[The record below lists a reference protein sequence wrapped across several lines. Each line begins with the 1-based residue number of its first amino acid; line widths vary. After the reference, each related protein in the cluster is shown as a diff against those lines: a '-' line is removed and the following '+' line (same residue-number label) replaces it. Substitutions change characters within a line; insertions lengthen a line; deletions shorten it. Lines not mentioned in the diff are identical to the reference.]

1 MDYSPPDFLTLG
13 VPQPVVDALVSAGI
27 TAPFPIQ
34 EASIPDGLAGR
45 DVLGRAETG
54 SGKTVA
60 FGAPLVT
67 RLNAAQ
73 SQTQP
78 GRPRGLVL
86 APTRELASQVART
99 LTVMAQALGLSVA
112 TAYGGVD
119 QKPQVRAL
127 RGAADILVATPGRLE
142 DLINQGHASLGDV
155 EITVLDEADHMA
167 DLGFLPAV
175 TRLLNMTP
183 RTGQRLLFSATLD
196 KEVDVLVRRYL
207 TDPVEHTV
215 EEVLVPPPPM
225 MHRFVHVERK
235 DKPAVVRELASG
247 QGRTLMF
254 TRTRNDARRLAE
266 SLTKAG
272 IPALELHGD
281 LMQSARER
289 NLKAFA
295 DGDIRVL
302 VATDVAARGLHID
315 DVSLVVHV
323 DPPEDPKAFLHRSGR
338 TARAGAAGA
347 VVTIVTMDQ
356 AGQARALAQAAGI
369 QPTRVFVEPG
379 DVRVRDI
386 VGPPLSGSTGAPR
399 KGASGA
405 GQPDAETGGTEAG
418 AEATGGLPTAGEQPK
433 ANPHR
438 RRRRRRTYSG
448 TPQKTG

>member
-1 MDYSPPDFLTLG
+1 
-13 VPQPVVDALVSAGI
+13 
-27 TAPFPIQ
+27 
-34 EASIPDGLAGR
+34 
-45 DVLGRAETG
+45 
-54 SGKTVA
+54 
-60 FGAPLVT
+60 
-67 RLNAAQ
+67 
-73 SQTQP
+73 
-78 GRPRGLVL
+78 
-86 APTRELASQVART
+86 
-99 LTVMAQALGLSVA
+99 
-112 TAYGGVD
+112 
-119 QKPQVRAL
+119 
-127 RGAADILVATPGRLE
+127 
-142 DLINQGHASLGDV
+142 
-155 EITVLDEADHMA
+155 
-167 DLGFLPAV
+167 
-175 TRLLNMTP
+175 
-183 RTGQRLLFSATLD
+183 
-196 KEVDVLVRRYL
+196 
-207 TDPVEHTV
+207 
-215 EEVLVPPPPM
+215 
-225 MHRFVHVERK
+225 
-235 DKPAVVRELASG
+235 
-247 QGRTLMF
+247 
-254 TRTRNDARRLAE
+254 
-266 SLTKAG
+266 
-272 IPALELHGD
+272 
-281 LMQSARER
+281 MQSARER

-386 VGPPLSGSTGAPR
+386 VGPPLSASTGAPR

-405 GQPDAETGGTEAG
+405 GQPDAETGGTEAA